1 VQKISCVGFFSQAES
16 RTASALQHIRMAEEE
31 TEGGS
36 EFDEDRC
43 MSPGAKEESDGSPV
57 SDNTDESESSVMIA
71 KGVGSR
77 SQ

>member
-1 VQKISCVGFFSQAES
+1 
-16 RTASALQHIRMAEEE
+16 MAEEE